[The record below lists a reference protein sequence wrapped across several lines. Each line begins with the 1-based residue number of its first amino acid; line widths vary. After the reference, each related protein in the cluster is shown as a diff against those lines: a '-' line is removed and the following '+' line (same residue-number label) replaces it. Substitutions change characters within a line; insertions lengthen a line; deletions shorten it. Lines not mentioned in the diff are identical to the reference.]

1 MNIMRFLTPK
11 SNVAYLDSLAT
22 VRNGFEK
29 MTFHKYRAIPVISSD
44 GVYVG
49 TVTEGDLL
57 RSMLQ
62 NGGSDMREH
71 EKVCIK
77 DVVRDDWNLP
87 VNVTCTVDQLFNRVA
102 EQNFVPVVDD
112 RGVFIGI
119 VTRKAVLKFLTDVY
133 EKTKSDRGT
142 ADEKD

>member
-11 SNVAYLDSLAT
+11 SNVSFLESTAT

-29 MTFHKYRAIPVISSD
+29 MTYHKFRAIPVISSD

-57 RSMLQ
+57 RSMLS
-62 NGGSDMREH
+62 NGGSNMHQH

-77 DVVRDDWNLP
+77 DVIRPDWNLP
-87 VNVTCTVDQLFNRVA
+87 VSVTCTMDQLFNRIV

-119 VTRKAVLKFLTDVY
+119 VTRKAVLTFLCDAY
-133 EKTKSDRGT
+133 EKSLVK
-142 ADEKD
+142 

>member
-11 SNVAYLDSLAT
+11 SSVSYLDTAAT

-29 MTFHKYRAIPVISSD
+29 MTYHKFRAIPVISSD

-57 RSMLQ
+57 RAMINSE
-62 NGGSDMREH
+62 GVSDLRQQ
-71 EKVCIK
+71 EKVCIR
-77 DVVRDDWNLP
+77 DVIRPDWNPP
-87 VNVTCTVDQLFNRVA
+87 VSITCTVEQLFHRVA

-119 VTRKAVLKFLTDVY
+119 VTRKAVLTYLIDTY
-133 EKTKSDRGT
+133 EKTKL
-142 ADEKD
+142 

>member
-1 MNIMRFLTPK
+1 MINIMRFLTPK
-11 SNVAYLDSLAT
+11 SNVAYLDSSAT

-29 MTFHKYRAIPVISSD
+29 MTFHKYRAIPVISPD

-57 RSMLQ
+57 RSMIN
-62 NGGSDMREH
+62 NGGNDIREH
-71 EKVCIK
+71 EKVYIK
-77 DVVRDDWNLP
+77 DI
-87 VNVTCTVDQLFNRVA
+87 VNEGLNPAVSVTCTVDQLFNRVT

-119 VTRKAVLKFLTDVY
+119 VTRKAVITYLIDAY
-133 EKTKSDRGT
+133 EKAKNNTK
-142 ADEKD
+142 E

>member
-11 SNVAYLDSLAT
+11 SSVSYLDSAAT

-29 MTFHKYRAIPVISSD
+29 MTYHKFRAIPVISSD

-57 RSMLQ
+57 RAMINDQ
-62 NGGSDMREH
+62 GVSDLRDH
-71 EKVCIK
+71 EKVCIR
-77 DVVRDDWNLP
+77 DVIRPDWNPP
-87 VNVTCTVDQLFNRVA
+87 VSVTCTVEQLFHRVA

-119 VTRKAVLKFLTDVY
+119 VTRKAVITFLIDSY
-133 EKTKSDRGT
+133 EKCKQ
-142 ADEKD
+142 

>member
-11 SNVAYLDSLAT
+11 SSVAYLDASST

-29 MTFHKYRAIPVISSD
+29 MTYHKYRAIPVISSD

-57 RSMLQ
+57 RSMLN

-71 EKVCIK
+71 EKVYIN
-77 DVVRDDWNLP
+77 DVIQEGFNPP
-87 VNVTCTVDQLFNRVA
+87 VSITCTVDQLFHRGA

-119 VTRKAVLKFLTDVY
+119 VTRSAVITFLCDAY
-133 EKTKSDRGT
+133 QKNT
-142 ADEKD
+142 AAKIV

>member
-1 MNIMRFLTPK
+1 MTNIMRFLTPK
-11 SNVAYLDSLAT
+11 SNVAFLDSAST

-29 MTFHKYRAIPVISSD
+29 MTFHKYRAIPVISPE
-44 GVYVG
+44 GIYVG

-57 RSMLQ
+57 RSMLS

-71 EKVCIK
+71 EKVCIR
-77 DVVRDDWNLP
+77 DIVREGWNPP
-87 VNVTCTVDQLFNRVA
+87 VSVTCTVDQLFNRIV

-119 VTRKAVLKFLTDVY
+119 ITRRAVLTFLCDAY
-133 EKTKSDRGT
+133 EKSKSD
-142 ADEKD
+142 KDNQKN

>member
-11 SNVAYLDSLAT
+11 STVSYLDAASS

-29 MTFHKYRAIPVISSD
+29 MTFHKFRAIPVISSD
-44 GVYVG
+44 GIYVG

-57 RSMLQ
+57 RGMISD
-62 NGGSDMREH
+62 GGCDIRQQ
-71 EKVCIK
+71 EKICIR
-77 DVVRDDWNLP
+77 DVIRPDWNPP
-87 VNVTCTVDQLFNRVA
+87 VNITCTVEQLFHRVS

-119 VTRKAVLKFLTDVY
+119 VTRKAVLTFLIDAY
-133 EKTKSDRGT
+133 EKHNDK
-142 ADEKD
+142 

>member
-1 MNIMRFLTPK
+1 MRFLTPK
-11 SNVAYLDSLAT
+11 SNVAFLDSNAT

-29 MTFHKYRAIPVISSD
+29 MTYHKYRAIPVISPE
-44 GVYVG
+44 GIYVG

-57 RSMLQ
+57 RSMLK
-62 NGGSDMREH
+62 NGGGDMREH

-77 DVVRDDWNLP
+77 DIILPDWNPP
-87 VNVTCTVDQLFNRVA
+87 VKITATVDQLFNRVV

-119 VTRKAVLKFLTDVY
+119 VTRKAVLTFLCEAY
-133 EKTKSDRGT
+133 EKSLS
-142 ADEKD
+142 

>member
-11 SNVAYLDSLAT
+11 SSVSYLDAAST

-29 MTFHKYRAIPVISSD
+29 MTYHKFRAIPVISSD

-57 RSMLQ
+57 RAMITDGVS
-62 NGGSDMREH
+62 NMRQH
-71 EKVCIK
+71 EKVCIR
-77 DVVRDDWNLP
+77 DVIRPDWNP
-87 VNVTCTVDQLFNRVA
+87 AVSITCTVEQLFDRVS

-119 VTRKAVLKFLTDVY
+119 VTRKAVLTFLIESY
-133 EKTKSDRGT
+133 EKTFQH
-142 ADEKD
+142 

>member
-11 SNVAYLDSLAT
+11 SNVAYIDSLST

-29 MTFHKYRAIPVISSD
+29 MTYHKYSAIPVIAPD

-57 RSMLQ
+57 RNMLN
-62 NGGSDMREH
+62 NGGNDMREH
-71 EKVCIK
+71 EKYCIR
-77 DVVRDDWNLP
+77 DIVRVGWNPP
-87 VNVTCTVDQLFNRVA
+87 VSVTCTVEQLFHRVA

-119 VTRKAVLKFLTDVY
+119 VTRKAVITYLVQAY
-133 EKTKSDRGT
+133 EKAK
-142 ADEKD
+142 E

>member
-11 SNVAYLDSLAT
+11 STVAYLDSDAT

-29 MTFHKYRAIPVISSD
+29 MTYHKYRAIPVISPE

-49 TVTEGDLL
+49 TVTEGDLF
-57 RSMLQ
+57 RSMLN

-77 DVVRDDWNLP
+77 DVIREGWNP
-87 VNVTCTVDQLFNRVA
+87 AVSVTCTVDQLFNRVA

-112 RGVFIGI
+112 RGVFIGL
-119 VTRKAVLKFLTDVY
+119 VTRKAVLTYLTEVY
-133 EKTKSDRGT
+133 EKAKNSGAIDL
-142 ADEKD
+142 

>member
-1 MNIMRFLTPK
+1 MRFLTPK
-11 SNVAYLDSLAT
+11 SKVAFLDSDAT

-29 MTFHKYRAIPVISSD
+29 MTYHKYRAIPVISPE

-57 RSMLQ
+57 RSMLN

-77 DVVRDDWNLP
+77 DVIREGWNP
-87 VNVTCTVDQLFNRVA
+87 AVSVTCTVDQLFNRVA

-112 RGVFIGI
+112 RGVFIGL
-119 VTRKAVLKFLTDVY
+119 VTRKAVITYLAEAY
-133 EKTKSDRGT
+133 EKSKNSESN
-142 ADEKD
+142 DE

>member
-1 MNIMRFLTPK
+1 MNNIMRFLTPK
-11 SNVAYLDSLAT
+11 SNVAYLDSVAT

-29 MTFHKYRAIPVISSD
+29 MTYHKYRAIPVVSPD

-57 RSMLQ
+57 RSMLN

-77 DVVRDDWNLP
+77 DVIREGWNPP
-87 VNVTCTVDQLFNRVA
+87 VSISCTVDQLFNRVA

-119 VTRKAVLKFLTDVY
+119 VTRKAVITFLSDAY
-133 EKTKSDRGT
+133 EKST
-142 ADEKD
+142 ARAKE

>member
-11 SNVAYLDSLAT
+11 SNVACLDSSAT
-22 VRNGFEK
+22 IRNGFEK
-29 MTFHKYRAIPVISSD
+29 MTYHKYRAIPVISPE

-57 RSMLQ
+57 RSMLY
-62 NGGSDMREH
+62 NGGNDMREH
-71 EKVCIK
+71 EKMCIK
-77 DVVRDDWNLP
+77 DVVRDGWNPP
-87 VNVTCTVDQLFNRVA
+87 VNVTCNMEQLFNRVA

-119 VTRKAVLKFLTDVY
+119 VTRKAVLTFLTDAY
-133 EKTKSDRGT
+133 QKSIEKS
-142 ADEKD
+142 E

>member
-11 SNVAYLDSLAT
+11 STVAYLDSDAT

-29 MTFHKYRAIPVISSD
+29 MTYHKYRAIPVISPE

-49 TVTEGDLL
+49 TVTEGDLF
-57 RSMLQ
+57 RSMLN

-77 DVVRDDWNLP
+77 DVIREGWNP
-87 VNVTCTVDQLFNRVA
+87 AVSVTCTVDQLFNRVA

-112 RGVFIGI
+112 RGVFIVL
-119 VTRKAVLKFLTDVY
+119 VTRKAVLTYLTEVY
-133 EKTKSDRGT
+133 EKAKNSGAIDL
-142 ADEKD
+142 

>member
-1 MNIMRFLTPK
+1 MNIIRFLTPK
-11 SNVAYLDSLAT
+11 SSVAYLDSAAT

-29 MTFHKYRAIPVISSD
+29 MTYHKYRAIPVISSD

-57 RSMLQ
+57 RSML
-62 NGGSDMREH
+62 NSGAGDMREH

-77 DVVRDDWNLP
+77 DVVREGWNPP
-87 VNVTCTVDQLFNRVA
+87 VSFNATVDQLFHRVT

-119 VTRKAVLKFLTDVY
+119 VTRKAVITFLCEIY
-133 EKTKSDRGT
+133 ENSVKQ
-142 ADEKD
+142 

>member
-11 SNVAYLDSLAT
+11 SNVAFLDSSAT

-29 MTFHKYRAIPVISSD
+29 MTFHKYRAIPVVSPD
-44 GVYVG
+44 GIYVG

-57 RSMLQ
+57 RSMLN
-62 NGGSDMREH
+62 NGGCDMREH
-71 EKVCIK
+71 EKVFIK
-77 DVVRDDWNLP
+77 DIVREGWNP
-87 VNVTCTVDQLFNRVA
+87 AVSITCTVDQLFHRVA

-119 VTRKAVLKFLTDVY
+119 VTRKAVITFLCDAY
-133 EKTKSDRGT
+133 EKNLQKQ
-142 ADEKD
+142 

>member
-11 SNVAYLDSLAT
+11 SKVAYLDSAAT

-29 MTFHKYRAIPVISSD
+29 MTYHKYRAIPVISSE
-44 GVYVG
+44 GIYVG

-57 RSMLQ
+57 RSMLSR
-62 NGGSDMREH
+62 GGNNMHEH

-77 DVVRDDWNLP
+77 DVIRTDWNLP
-87 VNVTCTVDQLFNRVA
+87 VSINCTVDQLFNRIA

-119 VTRKAVLKFLTDVY
+119 VTRKAVLTFLCEAY
-133 EKTKSDRGT
+133 EKSLN
-142 ADEKD
+142 

>member
-11 SNVAYLDSLAT
+11 SKVAYLDSGAT
-22 VRNGFEK
+22 IRNGFEK
-29 MTFHKYRAIPVISSD
+29 MTFHKYRAIPVISPD
-44 GVYVG
+44 GIYVG

-57 RSMLQ
+57 RSMLN
-62 NGGSDMREH
+62 NGGGDMREH

-77 DVVRDDWNLP
+77 DVVRDGWNP
-87 VNVTCTVDQLFNRVA
+87 AVSITCTVDQLFHRVA

-119 VTRKAVLKFLTDVY
+119 VTRKAVITFLCEAY
-133 EKTKSDRGT
+133 EKTLL
-142 ADEKD
+142 

>member
-11 SNVAYLDSLAT
+11 SKVAFLESVAT

-29 MTFHKYRAIPVISSD
+29 MTYHKYRAIPVISPD
-44 GVYVG
+44 GIYVG

-57 RSMLQ
+57 RSMLS
-62 NGGSDMREH
+62 NGGGDMREH

-77 DVVRDDWNLP
+77 DVVREGWNP
-87 VNVTCTVDQLFNRVA
+87 AVSVTCTVDQLFSRVA

-119 VTRKAVLKFLTDVY
+119 VTRKAVITFLTDVY
-133 EKTKSDRGT
+133 ERSKNGNK
-142 ADEKD
+142 A